1 MNIFDSYIDAGQ
13 DLSIKERKE
22 YYCALV
28 EYLAYGEQPQNLKGA
43 TAAIWT
49 AIFPSLELS
58 RKRSKNGAAGGR
70 RKQANREY
78 EAEQNANLLASKT
91 QSKTQANDQANDQ
104 ANPQANS
111 EANGVAKSK
120 SNSIKEKKEKKES
133 ASQRLANTCPFCG
146 SHSVFKNTQTGKL
159 VCSECWQNI
168 EDAHTHRSPRSG
180 TDSLNSLVASMVGN
194 MDVVSA

>member
-13 DLSIKERKE
+13 QLNQKERKE

-28 EYLAYGEQPQNLKGA
+28 EYLAYGEQPQGLKGA

-70 RKQANREY
+70 RKQANAEY
-78 EAEQNANLLASKT
+78 IAEQNANLLASKT
-91 QSKTQANDQANDQ
+91 PSKTQANDQAS
-104 ANPQANS
+104 PQANS
-111 EANGVAKSK
+111 ESNGVAKSK

-133 ASQRLANTCPFCG
+133 ASQRLANTCPYCG

-168 EDAHTHRSPRSG
+168 EDARTHRSPRSG
-180 TDSLNSLVASMVGN
+180 MDSLDSMLSEMMGN